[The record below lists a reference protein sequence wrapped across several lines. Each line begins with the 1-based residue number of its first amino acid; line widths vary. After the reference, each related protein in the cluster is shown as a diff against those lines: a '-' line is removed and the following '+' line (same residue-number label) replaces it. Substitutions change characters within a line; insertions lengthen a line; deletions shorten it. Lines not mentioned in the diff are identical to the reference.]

1 VLAEVL
7 ERAGQRRDAD
17 ALDKYGP
24 RARLGLGCAALLL
37 LDDDHAAR
45 ADWGHRFDL
54 RRQLGE
60 LESAAGLGSRL
71 DVPRS
76 GLYRLAQPLEVHCF
90 RPAYA
95 ASVVCTSPFGSRQE
109 EES

>member
-1 VLAEVL
+1 MLAKAL
-7 ERAGQRRDAD
+7 ECAGQRRDAD

-24 RARLGLGCAALLL
+24 PARPGLGRAALLL

-76 GLYRLAQPLEVHCF
+76 GLYRLAQPL
-90 RPAYA
+90 
-95 ASVVCTSPFGSRQE
+95 ASALFPPGVRR
-109 EES
+109 